1 MKKTGLRVLL
11 INMLFVVLSGGVW
24 KQIHTLSADNMKIY
38 VQYGE
43 EHANW
48 DGGTSQLF
56 YAQGGEEF
64 SEENSV
70 MCSINGNGM
79 YVVFEL
85 PELDLADTNFR
96 LDPFMN
102 EENFSVI
109 FVYVVSEDGVLL
121 SMPEGEFVKY
131 IDGVVNCEY
140 MLTGDRG
147 VYVPQNRDPALYI
160 SRDFNDRII
169 DAWENEIVSQREK
182 EFLWCVIWFCWLEMG
197 AILFTCHK
205 KANRIPMTKGH
216 FFALVVADILLVL
229 GGMLNYGVSYLM
241 TNFGNVRV
249 EELLFNM
256 TMPLEGTNVSSFD
269 KLFWGFGV
277 IALGATLIVFGVDF
291 LVRRLHWKKGYASWI
306 SVLGVIAGT
315 YAIVIVSGHF
325 DLISYWKF
333 LNEKTTLY
341 EEYYVDGRDVQMT
354 FPEEKRNLIYI
365 YLESMETT
373 YASRAAG
380 GAMGEN
386 YIPELTALASENI
399 DFSGNAALNGAHTL
413 SGTTFTTGAIVAHT
427 AGVPVNTS
435 FISNDTANMWTY
447 GDNCVLPGVWT
458 IGDVLN
464 EQGYRQMFMIGSN
477 GVFGGRAAYMKAHG
491 GYAVKDYYA
500 AIEEGKIADGYYV
513 WWGYEDEKLVT
524 YAKEELLALAEEKE
538 PFNFTMLTVD
548 THFTDGY
555 LCEKCGNAYE
565 DQYSNVIACSSAMI
579 GELIE
584 WIKNQDFYENTTIVI
599 AGDHLTMDSD
609 YIARN
614 NADNYDRR
622 AYFTI
627 INPADGCEEA
637 ETRREYSTFDIYPT
651 TLAALGVDIEGNR
664 LGLGVNLFSDE
675 TTLYEQYGADYLNE
689 ELLKNSDFYISEL
702 MQ

>member
-1 MKKTGLRVLL
+1 MKKMRIRVVLL
-11 INMLFVVLSGGVW
+11 NVLAVVLLVVTW
-24 KQIHTLSADNMKIY
+24 TQIHTLSAKGMEIY

-56 YAQGGEEF
+56 YAQGGEGF

-70 MCSINGNGM
+70 MCNINGSGM

-85 PELDLADTNFR
+85 PELNLTDTDFR

-131 IDGVVNCEY
+131 IDSVANCEY
-140 MLTGDRG
+140 GMTGDRG

-160 SRDFNDRII
+160 SREFNDRII
-169 DAWENEIVSQREK
+169 DAWENEVVSRKEK
-182 EFLWCVIWFCWLEMG
+182 EFLWCVILFCWLEMG
-197 AILFTCHK
+197 AVLFACHRK
-205 KANRIPMTKGH
+205 DGRIPLTKRH
-216 FFALVVADILLVL
+216 FFALVAADILLVL
-229 GGMLNYGVSYLM
+229 GGILNDGVSYLM
-241 TNFGNVRV
+241 TNFGDVRV

-256 TMPLEGTNVSSFD
+256 TMPLEGTNMSSFD
-269 KLFWGFGV
+269 KLFWEFGV
-277 IALGATLIVFGVDF
+277 IALGATVIVFGVDY
-291 LVRRLHWKKGYASWI
+291 LARRLHWKGGYASWI
-306 SVLGVIAGT
+306 SALGVIAGV

-325 DLISYWKF
+325 DLVSYWKF

-341 EEYYVDGRDVQMT
+341 EEYYVDGRDVRLI
-354 FPEEKRNLIYI
+354 FPEKKRNLIYI

-373 YASRAAG
+373 YASRATG
-380 GAMGEN
+380 GAMEEN
-386 YIPELTALASENI
+386 YIPELVALASENI
-399 DFSGNAALNGAHTL
+399 DFSGNAALNGAHAL

-435 FISNDTANMWTY
+435 FISNDTANIWTY

-491 GYAVKDYYA
+491 GYEVKDYYT

-513 WWGYEDEKLVT
+513 WWGYEDAKLMM
-524 YAKEELLALAEEKE
+524 YAKEELLALAAGNE

-555 LCEKCGNAYE
+555 LCENCGDIYE
-565 DQYSNVIACSSAMI
+565 DQYSNVIACSSAMV

-599 AGDHLTMDSD
+599 AGDHLTMDSN
-609 YIARN
+609 YIAQK

-622 AYFTI
+622 TYFTI
-627 INPADGCEEA
+627 INPAGGCEEA
-637 ETRREYSTFDIYPT
+637 ETQREYSTFDIYPT

-675 TTLYEQYGADYLNE
+675 PTLYEQYGADYLNE
-689 ELLKNSDFYISEL
+689 ELLKSSDFYISEL